1 MRTNLIQAR
10 KDKGWTQ
17 KQVSEYLRVGERHYK
32 KIEKGET
39 LGSVPLWDDLED
51 LFGVNQRVLRENHPD
66 TADSPSKRPECPQF
80 EPDHQA

>member
-1 MRTNLIQAR
+1 MRTNLVNAR
-10 KDKGWTQ
+10 KKKKMTQ

-66 TADSPSKRPECPQF
+66 TADSQSKRPEYPQS